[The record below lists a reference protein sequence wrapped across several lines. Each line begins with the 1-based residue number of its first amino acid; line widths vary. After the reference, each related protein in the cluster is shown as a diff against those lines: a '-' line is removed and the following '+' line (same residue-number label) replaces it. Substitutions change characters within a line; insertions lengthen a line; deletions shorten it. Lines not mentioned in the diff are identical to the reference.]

1 MKKLVKRFFCPV
13 NGWDCPY
20 FEHGGACAL
29 VEQGCNPVDECD
41 DAAFFADE
49 ELGDWFVWEDE
60 NGTCWDRAELLEM
73 GYHFINDEPILPP
86 LLAE

>member
-1 MKKLVKRFFCPV
+1 MMTKKFFCPV

-20 FEHGGACAL
+20 WKEDNSCAL
-29 VEQGCNPVDECD
+29 VDDGDDPITECD

-60 NGTCWDRAELLEM
+60 NGSRWDRAELLEM
-73 GYHFINDEPILPP
+73 GYHFINDEPV
-86 LLAE
+86 LAP